1 MISLLL
7 YLLLLDFTR
16 IENIDEIY
24 MTKRIVITFYINFS
38 IQIVLILY
46 KF

>member
-7 YLLLLDFTR
+7 YLFLLDFTH

-24 MTKRIVITFYINFS
+24 MTKPIVITFYTNFS